1 MENQKEKKTLTQMEE
16 YEIFRYRENG
26 SIYMIISFSQDGVK
40 VYNFKTKNYKYDS
53 YKTEVFPFY

>member
-16 YEIFRYRENG
+16 YEIFRYREKG

-40 VYNFKTKNYKYDS
+40 VHNFKSKNCK
-53 YKTEVFPFY
+53 